1 MRTKY
6 IFEDVIGDFMKIG
19 ILSMQRIENFGS
31 LLQAYAL
38 KKTLETF
45 GNEVSFID
53 IQYIEEDNKL
63 LNGVQQDFS
72 FERGGKRETFQ
83 RCNC

>member
-38 KKTLETF
+38 KKNI
-45 GNEVSFID
+45 GNIW
-53 IQYIEEDNKL
+53 K
-63 LNGVQQDFS
+63 
-72 FERGGKRETFQ
+72 
-83 RCNC
+83 

>member
-1 MRTKY
+1 MLIVMRTKY

-53 IQYIEEDNKL
+53 IQWKSYNSI
-63 LNGVQQDFS
+63 QR
-72 FERGGKRETFQ
+72 FE
-83 RCNC
+83 